1 MNCWLKNKTLVRC
14 VADRNFPISDHFL
27 SLKETFLQVHLL
39 PMQYF
44 SYFHTIL
51 QFWHLQSETYPIKSV
66 KSIGPKLPPKT
77 ITLSPKEMDD
87 AWTRPTTVLQ
97 VSSDCHSFV
106 SKLYN
111 STEHS
116 FDKKYFLLLL
126 LVLKLHLTFL
136 VKFMFGIA
144 PAKCKDLIIVGWQ
157 NSSPVDKP
165 GILDR
170 AKNEIFWNE
179 ILKTKILE
187 AKFFESDSV
196 YKKFQDSLVQKLFY

>member
-1 MNCWLKNKTLVRC
+1 
-14 VADRNFPISDHFL
+14 
-27 SLKETFLQVHLL
+27 
-39 PMQYF
+39 MQYF
-44 SYFHTIL
+44 SNFYTIL

-66 KSIGPKLPPKT
+66 KSIGPIWPPKT

-87 AWTRPTTVLQ
+87 AWSRPKTVLQ

-111 STEHS
+111 STEHY
-116 FDKKYFLLLL
+116 FKYFLLLL

-136 VKFMFGIA
+136 VKFMFGKVP

-170 AKNEIFWNE
+170 AKN
-179 ILKTKILE
+179 LKTKFLKAIQSIKRSKIPWFKSCFLKPISNTMLWPCCTFSCPLLRKTKKNFIIYDSCY
-187 AKFFESDSV
+187 AFNFEI
-196 YKKFQDSLVQKLFY
+196 